1 LFTANFCRGPSLHKM
16 TSLHD
21 SIVRSCV
28 NIISLKVR
36 ESDVGFP
43 INMFG
48 TVVARDGVDYR
59 CVYLFRREKDDPQ
72 VISSRV
78 CILIPSLVNVC

>member
-1 LFTANFCRGPSLHKM
+1 LFTANFCPGPPLHKM
-16 TSLHD
+16 PSPMHD

-43 INMFG
+43 INVFG

-59 CVYLFRREKDDPQ
+59 CVYLFRHEKDDPQ
-72 VISSRV
+72 VISSQVIYSYSFPR
-78 CILIPSLVNVC
+78 